1 MDVMRARQ
9 SVDLTAQND
18 PTLSHRRSVS
28 HVNPGHGRRP
38 SQSLGGAATLE
49 LTQAQAANQAQG
61 GDSNP
66 VALVNQIAAA
76 NNVNVN
82 GNPNGAS
89 NEMLPNGPIDPSKVG
104 PGGMMGPGGY
114 MSNGR
119 TNDLNQVMQ
128 GFAGMQLNGNNIP
141 PAQQQQQQQQAGMNS
156 NLGGGYGMN
165 GMGAMNGGGPMRRG
179 RMSTGPGPTTGVY
192 PYSHIGMNGK
202 VPGVN
207 GMVSI

>member
-1 MDVMRARQ
+1 MRARQ

-18 PTLSHRRSVS
+18 PAMSHRRSVS

-49 LTQAQAANQAQG
+49 LIQAQAANQAQG

-76 NNVNVN
+76 NHPGNNV
-82 GNPNGAS
+82 GIMS
-89 NEMLPNGPIDPSKVG
+89 NGPLDPSKVG
-104 PGGMMGPGGY
+104 PPGPGVMVGPGGY

-119 TNDLNQVMQ
+119 TNDINQIMQ
-128 GFAGMQLNGNNIP
+128 GFNGMQLNGNSLP
-141 PAQQQQQQQQAGMNS
+141 QQQMAMNGK
-156 NLGGGYGMN
+156 NNFGGGYGMN
-165 GMGAMNGGGPMRRG
+165 GMNGMNGGGPVRRG
-179 RMSTGPGPTTGVY
+179 RMSTAPGPTTGVY

-202 VPGVN
+202 VPGAN
-207 GMVSI
+207 GMVSDST